1 MASMPAYDAGNKYMG
16 AKLISVIPS
25 NHHTPYESHQGFF
38 TLYETEYGRPLAL
51 MDASELTAIRTAA
64 VSGLATRLLAREVAS
79 DLVIIGCGTQ
89 ARKHLEAMRL
99 VRPIKRVRAWDLHP
113 EAGKAFADWAHRQHG
128 VEVELQE
135 TGQPDPSGADI
146 ICTVTPS
153 LEPVLM
159 GAGVSPGTHINAVGA
174 CTPNARELDS
184 RAVAQASLFVDR
196 KEATMCE
203 AGDYLIPCREGLIE
217 EGHIKGEL
225 GGLLLGQVKGRASD
239 QEITLFKSLGLA
251 VEDLAAA
258 ALVYEKARKEGRGI
272 KVEL

>member
-1 MASMPAYDAGNKYMG
+1 METLILSRREITELLSMDACLDAMQEALIGLASRTADCPQRLVMHLPEGHGVLASMPAYDAGNKYMG

-79 DLVIIGCGTQ
+79 DLMIIGCGTQ

-135 TGQPDPSGADI
+135 TGRPDPSGADI
-146 ICTVTPS
+146 ICTLTPS

-196 KEATMCE
+196 REATMCE
-203 AGDYLIPCREGLIE
+203 AGDYLIPLP
-217 EGHIKGEL
+217 
-225 GGLLLGQVKGRASD
+225 
-239 QEITLFKSLGLA
+239 
-251 VEDLAAA
+251 
-258 ALVYEKARKEGRGI
+258 RGPD
-272 KVEL
+272 